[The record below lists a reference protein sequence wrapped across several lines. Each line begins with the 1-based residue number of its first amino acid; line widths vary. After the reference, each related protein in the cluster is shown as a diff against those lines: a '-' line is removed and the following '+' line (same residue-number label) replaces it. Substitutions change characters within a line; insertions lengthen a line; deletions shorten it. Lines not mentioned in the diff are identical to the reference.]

1 MITNIVL
8 FVITRNNKVLK
19 DIYSPLEIDDQW
31 DQRAPSHED
40 KVEGGNTDGMSS
52 VTPEVPVENPS
63 GSGVAVAEKPTQ
75 DMSADSD
82 VQPQP
87 VVDAAVTE
95 SAADSTAPGM
105 QTNNESYSNIT
116 NIGQMTVPA
125 SPEST
130 SVEGVSTEPTTT
142 EPTPVSMEEAPT
154 ESTGTET
161 PEVESDDDAASMLN
175 SQQHDVPAS
184 PFDAKGTENDT
195 SESIEDAD
203 ASSEVPTAS
212 VMAEKIYKPDD
223 EPDQNHKAEEGPS
236 EEDAVR
242 SIVEEPPTDDELET
256 AVTDADQMPVSPE
269 PVSSETHAEELNA
282 DNKKTRAQETLNG
295 MIESIDLELKKLADK
310 LKEYQEKQAKVES
323 DIERTQAEI
332 DAKIAE
338 KDDFEASVTA
348 LNVRPSASD
357 TARDSGTDL
366 EQAA

>member
-154 ESTGTET
+154 EPTGTET
-161 PEVESDDDAASMLN
+161 PEVSSDDDAAKMIDSSTLD
-175 SQQHDVPAS
+175 SSVEHDVPAS
-184 PFDAKGTENDT
+184 PFDAKG
-195 SESIEDAD
+195 SESSTDDTEDTES
-203 ASSEVPTAS
+203 ASVNPPTAMPIET
-212 VMAEKIYKPDD
+212 V
-223 EPDQNHKAEEGPS
+223 EPDQGHRAETSPS
-236 EEDAVR
+236 EEDEDNVR
-242 SIVEEPPTDDELET
+242 SIVEEPLSDQERET
-256 AVTDADQMPVSPE
+256 VASDVDQMPISPE
-269 PVSSETHAEELNA
+269 SVVSDSHTSEMREDEVSTEVSKGLEKVLKAIESELEVLHNR
-282 DNKKTRAQETLNG
+282 KTRLQE
-295 MIESIDLELKKLADK
+295 KLAQH
-310 LKEYQEKQAKVES
+310 EQEKADADAKATATQSQIDQVES
-323 DIERTQAEI
+323 AISE
-332 DAKIAE
+332 
-338 KDDFEASVTA
+338 
-348 LNVRPSASD
+348 
-357 TARDSGTDL
+357 L
-366 EQAA
+366 ESKK